1 MESMA
6 RNKIALI
13 GAGQIGGTL
22 AHLAALKELGDI
34 VLFDI
39 VDGVPQGK
47 ALDLA
52 EAGPVEGFNAKLKGA
67 SSYAEIAG
75 ADVII
80 VTAGVPRKPGMS
92 RDDLLGINLKV
103 MDSVG
108 AGIKANAP
116 NAFVICITNPLDA
129 MVWALQKSCGLPHER
144 IVGMAGVLDS
154 ARFRYFLSEEFNV
167 SVEDVTAFV
176 LGGHG
181 DDMVPSVR
189 YSTVAGI
196 PLPDLVKM
204 GWTTQGRID
213 AIVERTRKG
222 GGEIVNLLKTG
233 SAFYAPASSAISMA
247 ESYLKDQRRVLPCAA
262 YLTGQYGVKDAYI
275 GVPVVIGAKGV
286 ERIVEIALD
295 EAEKAMFEKSVASVN
310 GLIAACKA
318 INPALA

>member
-1 MESMA
+1 M
-6 RNKIALI
+6 
-13 GAGQIGGTL
+13 
-22 AHLAALKELGDI
+22 
-34 VLFDI
+34 
-39 VDGVPQGK
+39 
-47 ALDLA
+47 
-52 EAGPVEGFNAKLKGA
+52 
-67 SSYAEIAG
+67 
-75 ADVII
+75 
-80 VTAGVPRKPGMS
+80 
-92 RDDLLGINLKV
+92 
-103 MDSVG
+103 
-108 AGIKANAP
+108 
-116 NAFVICITNPLDA
+116 
-129 MVWALQKSCGLPHER
+129 
-144 IVGMAGVLDS
+144 
-154 ARFRYFLSEEFNV
+154 
-167 SVEDVTAFV
+167 

-204 GWTTQGRID
+204 GWTTQAKLD

-295 EAEKAMFEKSVASVN
+295 EAEKAMFAKSVASVS
-310 GLIAACKA
+310 GLIEACKA